1 MALLP
6 EDRVRVPNPSMALEN
21 GLLFLLLR
29 VGVVRE
35 PRPASARLLTLVV
48 LPLMFQP
55 ASGLTEDSGEAAMMA
70 PR

>member
-1 MALLP
+1 
-6 EDRVRVPNPSMALEN
+6 MALEN

-48 LPLMFQP
+48 LPRMFQP
-55 ASGLTEDSGEAAMMA
+55 ASGLSEDSGEAVMIA